1 MVVLRCPYCGKKI
14 RQDENFCSHCGKE
27 IDKPH
32 IDDVDSAFQDIGGIM
47 VKIVVFV
54 ILWFILLILLG
65 IVTYSVL
72 GISNNHLLCF
82 VLSIVLTPIVYYGL
96 KKMF

>member
-1 MVVLRCPYCGKKI
+1 MVVLRCPYCGERVKGGDK
-14 RQDENFCSHCGKE
+14 FCGRCGKGF
-27 IDKPH
+27 DKPH
-32 IDDVDSAFQDIGGIM
+32 IDDVDTAFQDIGGIM
-47 VKIVVFV
+47 VKIIVLV

-82 VLSIVLTPIVYYGL
+82 VLSFVLTPIVYYGL
-96 KKMF
+96 KKIV

>member
-14 RQDENFCSHCGKE
+14 RPNKNFCNHCGKE

-54 ILWFILLILLG
+54 ILWFIILMLLG

-96 KKMF
+96 KKVF

>member
-1 MVVLRCPYCGKKI
+1 MVVLRCPYCGEKI
-14 RQDENFCSHCGKE
+14 RQGERFCPHCGKE
-27 IDKPH
+27 ISKPH
-32 IDDVDSAFQDIGGIM
+32 IDEVNTAFQDVGSIM
-47 VKIVVFV
+47 VKIIVLV

-82 VLSIVLTPIVYYGL
+82 VLSFILTPIGYYGL
-96 KKMF
+96 KKVF

>member
-1 MVVLRCPYCGKKI
+1 MQEKEKKI

-47 VKIVVFV
+47 VKLVVLA
-54 ILWFILLILLG
+54 ILWFIILILLG

-96 KKMF
+96 KKVF